1 MLVNPPAEDVRLVV
15 CLGLWLISLAV
26 AFIRRRFLS
35 RTTSQDCEMA
45 ARSEVD
51 VSDRDRDLFWA
62 LSNPELVAREA
73 RRPVVDDHRG
83 PSPTAESAVFAD
95 ARRREGQQA
104 RQQGG
109 AGVQA
114 LHEAA
119 YDVHP
124 SPAGS
129 DFQARVDARVRE
141 RQDDGDLRR
150 SPSVPRDQYP
160 GYGLPARSERS
171 HSSRRSNRSRR
182 SQRSHRSRDSRD
194 SHGSHG
200 SHGSRRSHRSHR
212 SRDSQYSP
220 DDRRDNRQ
228 DEYELSPL
236 QGEALRLEKQAAL
249 LDLERLRINGVVL
262 SRGYDM
268 SDRLEDMRFEI
279 QKHEA
284 ALDEKQMVSWM
295 KSCLRVGL
303 TGIEVGNKKFGPF
316 LALDG
321 WSAEITTDMEKFD
334 MPMARLYRKYGRRS
348 TMSPEMELA
357 WVIFGSMGMFHFRQ
371 KGGAMLAAMNPGAA
385 EPAEPAE
392 FGTFA
397 ATPQPESAPPGPAAG
412 PPLPTSS
419 GIPAEPQRKMSVPD
433 F

>member
-1 MLVNPPAEDVRLVV
+1 MLVDPPIEDVRLVV
-15 CLGLWLISLAV
+15 CLGLWLFSLAV

-51 VSDRDRDLFWA
+51 VSDTDRDLFWA
-62 LSNPELVAREA
+62 LSNPEVVAREA

-109 AGVQA
+109 AGAQGGTGAQA
-114 LHEAA
+114 PHEPA
-119 YDVHP
+119 YDIHP
-124 SPAGS
+124 SPGGS
-129 DFQARVDARVRE
+129 AFQARVDARVRE

-150 SPSVPRDQYP
+150 SPSAPRDEYP
-160 GYGLPARSERS
+160 RYGSPARSERS
-171 HSSRRSNRSRR
+171 HGSRRSGRSHK
-182 SQRSHRSRDSRD
+182 SQRSHRSRDS
-194 SHGSHG
+194 HGSHR
-200 SHGSRRSHRSHR
+200 SHGSRRSHRTSD
-212 SRDSQYSP
+212 SRDSR
-220 DDRRDNRQ
+220 DTHDRRDDRQ
-228 DEYELSPL
+228 DEYEPSPL
-236 QGEALRLEKQAAL
+236 RGEALRLEKQAAL
-249 LDLERLRINGVVL
+249 LDLERLRISGVVL

-357 WVIFGSMGMFHFRQ
+357 WIIFGSMGMFHFRQ
-371 KGGAMLAAMNPGAA
+371 KGGAMLAAMNPAA
-385 EPAEPAE
+385 AAEPAE
-392 FGTFA
+392 FGTFTA
-397 ATPQPESAPPGPAAG
+397 EPQPEAAPPGPAAG
-412 PPLPTSS
+412 PLPPTS
-419 GIPAEPQRKMSVPD
+419 QRKMSAPD